1 LGAVRGPDQG
11 FEADLDALVAPDR
24 AVWVYSAGELVV
36 IAAGLAA
43 EFDNEEDPTVAPGLV

>member
-1 LGAVRGPDQG
+1 VRGPDQG